1 MAPQV
6 MPTPA
11 RPDPTAVPSGRVF
24 AGAVFLVAVP
34 VFFEAPLVRIWP
46 GLSLALTAVW
56 VALSIGLY
64 NKLKTQIWGDLL
76 VGFTW
81 TWLAGSL
88 YWGWFRWE
96 PALHLPLEA
105 IALPIAFWGIHHNWC
120 KIGNS
125 FYLGSLFGTIVT
137 DCYFYLTD
145 LIPYW
150 RQLMLAEP
158 DRVQPIFRQAI
169 GQMYTPGGL
178 GWVAALALLLLGSGL
193 FALRQ
198 QKLHWTALSGA
209 VLSTILVDGLFW
221 LAASLA

>member
-1 MAPQV
+1 MAPDLF
-6 MPTPA
+6 A
-11 RPDPTAVPSGRVF
+11 PSLGLHIRVF
-24 AGAVFLVAVP
+24 AAAVFFVAVP
-34 VFFEAPLVRIWP
+34 VFFEAPLVRALPW
-46 GLSLALTAVW
+46 LSLALTGGWVW
-56 VALSIGLY
+56 LSTALCG
-64 NKLKTQIWGDLL
+64 KPKTQLWGELL
-76 VGFTW
+76 MGFTW

-96 PALHLPLEA
+96 PSLHLPLEA
-105 IALPIAFWGIHHNWC
+105 IALPIAIWGFYYNWC

-125 FYLGSLFGTIVT
+125 FYLGSLFGTVVT

-158 DRVQPIFRQAI
+158 NQVQLIFRQAI
-169 GQMYTPGGL
+169 LQMYTPWGL
-178 GWVAALALLLLGSGL
+178 SWVAMLALLLLTVGL
-193 FALRQ
+193 LALSQ
-198 QKLHWTALSGA
+198 QKLHWIAFSGA